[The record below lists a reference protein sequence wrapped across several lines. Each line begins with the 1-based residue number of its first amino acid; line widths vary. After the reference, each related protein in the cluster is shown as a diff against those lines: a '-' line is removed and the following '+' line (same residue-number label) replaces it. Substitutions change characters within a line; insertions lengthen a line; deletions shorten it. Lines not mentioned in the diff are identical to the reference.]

1 MSPKSYR
8 LYISKISELGYVNA
22 YSMNG
27 DYDAVFEG
35 IKLAVCNVMKDNVLV
50 AAERSNLFF
59 GTDLLSDQT
68 RIQMLDMANLDG
80 SDNIRVVARYSG
92 GTQVGIGADVVL
104 TS

>member
-8 LYISKISELGYVNA
+8 LFIAAISTLGYVNA

-35 IKLAVCNVMKDNVLV
+35 IKLAVCNGMKDNVLV

-59 GTDLLSDQT
+59 GTDLLSYQT

-80 SDNIRVVARYSG
+80 SDNMRVVARYSG
-92 GTQVGIGADVVL
+92 GTQVGIGADVVI
-104 TS
+104 T